1 MRSPAFRNR
10 SLLLAAP
17 TMVLLSLA
25 LLSLAPSHAE
35 ARDWSLVLGAGA
47 GLAPEYEGGE
57 DLEVSPLPLVI
68 FTWQD
73 WLKVSPGG
81 AEARVARWGRLS
93 VSGRLGYERGRDQD
107 DADRLKGL
115 GDVDGAATAGLK
127 LAWTPEPFEVYLTV
141 DRALGGSDGLTGKLG
156 LDYTAKVSDRLTLTA
171 GIAAVMADDEH
182 MQSYFGITPRQS
194 AASGLARYDA
204 EAGLKRVEFE
214 TTATWMIGGNWML
227 FGSAGVGVLTG
238 DAADS
243 PVVEEKVQPRLSL
256 ALGYRF

>member
-1 MRSPAFRNR
+1 MRRLACHTT
-10 SLLLAAP
+10 SLLPAAAA
-17 TMVLLSLA
+17 VA
-25 LLSLAPSHAE
+25 LLIIRPAGAE

-47 GLAPEYEGGE
+47 ELAPEYEGGE
-57 DLEVSPLPLVI
+57 DMEVSPVPLVL

-73 WLKVSPGG
+73 WLTVSPGG
-81 AEARVARWGRLS
+81 AEARVARWGQLS
-93 VSGRLGYERGRDQD
+93 VSGRLGYEGGRDQD

-127 LAWTPEPFEVYLTV
+127 LAWNPEPFEVYLTV
-141 DRALGGSDGLTGKLG
+141 DRALGGSDGLTGTLG
-156 LDYTAKVSDRLTLTA
+156 LDYTMEVSERLTLTA
-171 GIAAVMADDEH
+171 GVAAVMADDEH

-214 TTATWMIGGNWML
+214 TTATWMMGGNWL
-227 FGSAGVGVLTG
+227 LRGAAGVGVLTG

-243 PVVEEKVQPRLSL
+243 PVVEEKVQPKLSL